1 MMVTYKLLYHCR
13 VFPYSNYVVWFV
25 ALFPNFLPK
34 AFVVMSIY
42 VLIRVCPL
50 LGWIFFAFG
59 MNIMK
64 HAFTKK
70 LTQYLCEILSDVTA
84 E

>member
-1 MMVTYKLLYHCR
+1 
-13 VFPYSNYVVWFV
+13 
-25 ALFPNFLPK
+25 
-34 AFVVMSIY
+34 MSIY